1 MACTM
6 EVTMASKVK
15 GRIKKELRR
24 FSFWLDL
31 SVIFSFAL
39 LLLFSVLL
47 VGCNE
52 NTQATGINTVKQTS
66 PEERKAQLLKSLDHK
81 FENPDAHFQLGQ
93 LYHAERQWSQAEWHY
108 HRALNFDPVY
118 WPAKAAMV
126 KLFID
131 SGDPAKAKNIA
142 DDYIN
147 KVSISAA
154 QSLELALTFQNEKLD
169 KYAMLCFQQALNLSP
184 NSPEIHKKVGY
195 YYLSRNDKE
204 KAKEYFIR
212 SFQLEPNQPEVAGE
226 LGRLGVEVRIPTNT
240 GQNINKPENINN

>member
-154 QSLELALTFQNEKLD
+154 QSLELALAFQNEKLD

-212 SFQLEPNQPEVAGE
+212 SFQLDPNQPEVAGE

-240 GQNINKPENINN
+240 GQDINKPENINN

>member
-6 EVTMASKVK
+6 EVTMASK
-15 GRIKKELRR
+15 IKSREKSEIRK
-24 FSFWLDL
+24 FSFRFDL
-31 SVIFSFAL
+31 LVFFSFTFTL
-39 LLLFSVLL
+39 LCTVLL
-47 VGCNE
+47 TGCNE
-52 NTQATGINTVKQTS
+52 NTRSTGINTAKHTS
-66 PEERKAQLLKSLDHK
+66 PEERKAQLLKSLDRK
-81 FENPDAHFQLGQ
+81 FENPDAHYQLGQ
-93 LYHAERQWSQAEWHY
+93 IYQAEGNFSQAEWHY

-118 WPAKAAMV
+118 WPAQAAMV
-126 KLFID
+126 KLYID

-154 QSLELALTFQNEKLD
+154 QSLDLALAFQNEKLD
-169 KYAMLCFQQALNLSP
+169 KYAVLCFQQALNLAP
-184 NSPEIHKKVGY
+184 NSAEIHKKVGY

-212 SFQLEPNQPEVAGE
+212 SFQLDANQPEVAGE

-240 GQNINKPENINN
+240 GQNINKPENN

>member
-1 MACTM
+1 MACTR
-6 EVTMASKVK
+6 EVTMASK
-15 GRIKKELRR
+15 IKSRGKSEIRKFSMWFDLLVF
-24 FSFWLDL
+24 FSFSFPLLCSMLL
-31 SVIFSFAL
+31 S
-39 LLLFSVLL
+39 
-47 VGCNE
+47 GCNE
-52 NTQATGINTVKQTS
+52 NTQSTGINTVKQTS
-66 PEERKAQLLKSLDHK
+66 PEERKAQLLKSLDRK

-93 LYHAERQWSQAEWHY
+93 LYHAEGNFSQAEWHY

-126 KLFID
+126 KLYTD
-131 SGDPAKAKNIA
+131 SGDPAKAGNIA

-147 KVSISAA
+147 KISISAT
-154 QSLELALTFQNEKLD
+154 QSLELALAFQNEKLD
-169 KYAMLCFQQALNLSP
+169 RYAVICFQQALNLAP

-212 SFQLEPNQPEVAGE
+212 SFQLDPNQPEVAGE

-240 GQNINKPENINN
+240 GKNISKPENN

>member
-1 MACTM
+1 
-6 EVTMASKVK
+6 
-15 GRIKKELRR
+15 
-24 FSFWLDL
+24 
-31 SVIFSFAL
+31 
-39 LLLFSVLL
+39 
-47 VGCNE
+47 
-52 NTQATGINTVKQTS
+52 
-66 PEERKAQLLKSLDHK
+66 
-81 FENPDAHFQLGQ
+81 LGQ
-93 LYHAERQWSQAEWHY
+93 LYHAEGNFSQAQWHY

-126 KLFID
+126 RLFND
-131 SGDPAKAKNIA
+131 SGDPAKARNIA

-154 QSLELALTFQNEKLD
+154 QSLELALAFQNEKLD
-169 KYAMLCFQQALNLSP
+169 QYAMLCFQQALNLAP

-204 KAKEYFIR
+204 NAKEYFIR

-240 GQNINKPENINN
+240 GKDINNPDTMNN

>member
-1 MACTM
+1 
-6 EVTMASKVK
+6 MASIVK
-15 GRIKKELRR
+15 RR
-24 FSFWLDL
+24 QKPKTRRHFFWPGLTVIVSFSIL
-31 SVIFSFAL
+31 I
-39 LLLFSVLL
+39 LFTIL
-47 VGCNE
+47 VAGCNE
-52 NTQATGINTVKQTS
+52 NNQATEINTTKQIS
-66 PEERKAQLLKSLDHK
+66 PEERKAQLLKSLDRK

-126 KLFID
+126 KLFMD
-131 SGDPAKAKNIA
+131 SGDLAKAKNIA

-147 KVSISAA
+147 KVSISAP
-154 QSLELALTFQNEKLD
+154 QSLELALAFQNEKLD
-169 KYAMLCFQQALNLSP
+169 TYAMLCFQQALNLAP
-184 NSPEIHKKVGY
+184 NSPEIHKKVAY

-212 SFQLEPNQPEVAGE
+212 SFQLNPNQPEVAGE

-240 GQNINKPENINN
+240 AQNINKPANTNN